1 MKASAVQLRGICQCC
16 GREQAVTNGRLAK
29 HGYTVEQGWFQGV
42 CSGANYAPMNKDRSQ
57 TDRIIASVR
66 AEVAEL
72 QQLVK
77 KLESGKAKPKT
88 AQGPYNVQK
97 REYDQVPYDEAPEY
111 AQKDALRSLIWKT
124 TRRAEMGTSF
134 ADMMEGLANTVFG
147 TELREVARAE
157 APAPICHGERRKGTS
172 GSILKATRVD
182 GARVYWISEKGTR
195 GWTGTRAWRAFEL
208 VD

>member
-29 HGYTVEQGWFQGV
+29 HGYTVEQGWFEGV
-42 CSGANYAPMNKDRSQ
+42 CSGANYAPMNKDRTR
-57 TDRIIASVR
+57 TDFIVASVR
-66 AEVAEL
+66 AEVVEL
-72 QQLVK
+72 QKLVA
-77 KLESGKAKPKT
+77 KLESGKAKPT
-88 AQGPYNVQK
+88 TCQGHWNHQK
-97 REYDQVPYDEAPEY
+97 REYDQIPFAEAPEY
-111 AQKDALRSLIWKT
+111 AQKEAVRSMIWKT

-134 ADMMEGLANTVFG
+134 ANMMEGLADKVFG

-157 APAPICHGERRKGTS
+157 APAPIRHGETRKGTS
-172 GSILKATRVD
+172 GSILKVTRVD

-208 VD
+208 VG